1 MTSALLEA
9 QDFTLYQEGGKL
21 MSGGFTIGS
30 NSEGEGIQEGGDSG
44 SGSSVLDN
52 LAMPLYY
59 FSQGG
64 KNKKKT
70 LHNYAESDPESN
82 GVINNDLYDKL
93 LGIMEHKEEKQHKKE
108 EKREKILKKRGTRK
122 HNDNPKPKGGK
133 KSRKFKPSS
142 V

>member
-1 MTSALLEA
+1 MTSALLEP

-21 MSGGFTIGS
+21 MSGGFNIGS
-30 NSEGEGIQEGGDSG
+30 NAEGMQEGGDSG

-64 KNKKKT
+64 GKNKKKN

-93 LGIMEHKEEKQHKKE
+93 LGIIEHKEEKQPKKE
-108 EKREKILKKRGTRK
+108 EKREKVLKKRGTRK
-122 HNDNPKPKGGK
+122 HLDNPKPKNRK
-133 KSRKFKPSS
+133 KTKKNN
-142 V
+142 

>member
-30 NSEGEGIQEGGDSG
+30 NAEGEGIQEGGN
-44 SGSSVLDN
+44 SGSSHLDN

-59 FSQGG
+59 FSQSGG
-64 KNKKKT
+64 KNKKKN

-82 GVINNDLYDKL
+82 GVINSDLYDKL
-93 LGIMEHKEEKQHKKE
+93 LGIMEHKEEKQPKKD
-108 EKREKILKKRGTRK
+108 EKREKVLKKRGTRK
-122 HNDNPKPKGGK
+122 HVDNPKPKNRK
-133 KSRKFKPSS
+133 KSRKNN
-142 V
+142 

>member
-30 NSEGEGIQEGGDSG
+30 SPEGEGMQEGGDSG
-44 SGSSVLDN
+44 PSLLDN

-59 FSQGG
+59 FSQSGG
-64 KNKKKT
+64 KNKKKN

-82 GVINNDLYDKL
+82 GVINSDLYEKL
-93 LGIMEHKEEKQHKKE
+93 LGIMEHKEEKQPNKE
-108 EKREKILKKRGTRK
+108 EKREKVLKKRGTRK
-122 HNDNPKPKGGK
+122 HLDNPKPKNKK
-133 KSRKFKPSS
+133 KSRKNN
-142 V
+142 